1 MDLFHLYLPIAGMEF
16 NWLILLAIGF
26 CLGVMGGF
34 FGMGGGWIVTP
45 ALNIFGFPMPL
56 AIGTD
61 LLHIYGKSIVAVK
74 KHAKLGNVDIS
85 LGILVSIGM
94 MIGVEIGARVVM
106 FLAAKGLAGPI
117 IRYVYMSLLTF
128 LGFYILYDYYTA
140 VKKVPATASSSK
152 KRSSN
157 PGLAAKIQH
166 ISIPPMIYLKASG
179 VSVSFW
185 TLLIIGILIGIM
197 AGFMG
202 VGGGFALVPAFIYLV
217 GVPTAVAVGSS
228 LLCCIISGAY
238 GGFSYSMKGRVEIV
252 AAMILLLGACI
263 GAQIG
268 ASAVKYVR
276 GYGIRLLYGIMLL
289 LAATSVLLKQLKMAQ
304 TAGIMVLGSAL
315 VISGII
321 TLYLV
326 KGIISERG

>member
-1 MDLFHLYLPIAGMEF
+1 MDFFHIYLPIAGMEF
-16 NWLILLAIGF
+16 NILILLAIGF

-45 ALNIFGFPMPL
+45 ALNIFGFNMAL

-74 KHAKLGNVDIS
+74 KHAKLGNVDVALGLLVS
-85 LGILVSIGM
+85 LGM
-94 MIGVEIGARVVM
+94 MVGVELGARIVM
-106 FLAAKGLAGPI
+106 FLSAKGLAGPI
-117 IRYVYMSLLTF
+117 IRYIYMGLLCF
-128 LGFYILYDYYTA
+128 LGLYILYDYFSATKKREA
-140 VKKVPATASSSK
+140 VKVETKTTKA
-152 KRSSN
+152 
-157 PGLAAKIQH
+157 GLAAKIQH
-166 ISIPPMIYLKASG
+166 VNIPPMIYLKASD
-179 VSVSFW
+179 VKVSFW
-185 TLLIIGILIGIM
+185 VLAIIGVLIGIM

-238 GGFSYSMKGRVEIV
+238 GGFSYSMKGRVEVI
-252 AAMILLLGACI
+252 AAIILLLGACI

-268 ASAVKYVR
+268 ASAIKYVR

-289 LAATSVLLKQLKMAQ
+289 LAAFSVFLRQMEMAK
-304 TAGIMVLGSAL
+304 TAGVVVLGAAL
-315 VISGII
+315 AISGII
-321 TLYLV
+321 TLFLI
-326 KGIISERG
+326 KGLITERA

>member
-1 MDLFHLYLPIAGMEF
+1 MDFFHLYLPIAGIEF
-16 NWLILLAIGF
+16 NWLVLLAIGF
-26 CLGVMGGF
+26 CVGVMGGF

-45 ALNIFGFPMPL
+45 ALNIFGFPMPF

-61 LLHIYGKSIVAVK
+61 LLHIYAKSIVAVK
-74 KHAKLGNVDIS
+74 KHAKLGNVDIP
-85 LGILVSIGM
+85 LGVLVAIGM
-94 MIGVEIGARVVM
+94 MIGVEIGARIVM
-106 FLAAKGLAGPI
+106 FLAAKGLAGPV
-117 IRYVYMSLLTF
+117 IRYVYMILLAL
-128 LGFYILYDYYTA
+128 LGLYILYDYYRATR
-140 VKKVPATASSSK
+140 KVPAAASSSK
-152 KRSSN
+152 KSPSK

-166 ISIPPMIYLKASG
+166 INIPPMIYLKASG
-179 VSVSFW
+179 VRVSLW

-238 GGFSYSMKGRVEIV
+238 GGFTYSMKGRIELV
-252 AAMILLLGACI
+252 AAIILLLGACI

-276 GYGIRLLYGIMLL
+276 GYGIRFLYGIMLL
-289 LAATSVLLKQLKMAQ
+289 LAAISVLLKQLKMAHI
-304 TAGIMVLGSAL
+304 AGIVVLSSAL
-315 VISGII
+315 AISGII

-326 KGIISERG
+326 KGIISEKG

>member
-1 MDLFHLYLPIAGMEF
+1 MDIFHIYLPIAGVEF
-16 NWLILLAIGF
+16 NILILLAIGF

-74 KHAKLGNVDIS
+74 KHAKLGNVDIP

-94 MIGVEIGARVVM
+94 MIGVELGARVVM

-117 IRYVYMSLLTF
+117 IRYVYMILLAF
-128 LGFYILYDYYTA
+128 LGCYILYDYYTA
-140 VKKVPATASSSK
+140 IKKVPVKVPKTSKVSSK
-152 KRSSN
+152 

-166 ISIPPMIYLKASG
+166 IKVPPMISLKASG
-179 VSVSFW
+179 VKVSFW
-185 TLLIIGILIGIM
+185 TLFGIGVLIGIM

-228 LLCCIISGAY
+228 LLCCVISGAY

-252 AAMILLLGACI
+252 AAMILLLGASI

-276 GYGIRLLYGIMLL
+276 GYGIRFLYGVMLL
-289 LAATSVLLKQLKMAQ
+289 LAATSVLLKQMKMSQA
-304 TAGIMVLGSAL
+304 AGIMVLGSAL
-315 VISGII
+315 TISGII
-321 TLYLV
+321 TFYLV
-326 KGIISERG
+326 RGLIAEKG